1 MNFENKLISG
11 LFIKRYKRFFAD
23 IKIKNKIVTVHCA
36 NSGSM
41 MGLLNKDNKVWIM
54 EATNKKRKLKY
65 TLQIIKDNNSKVG
78 VNTHLTNKIVNHA
91 LKNNLIKDFSDKVII
106 TSEKVFGS
114 NTRFDFFLEEK
125 NTKSYLEVKN
135 VTLKRKDR
143 IAEFPDSV
151 TTRGTKHLNELINAT
166 KKGYKAYLLFV
177 IQRADCDKFEIAKDI
192 DPEYSK
198 TLIKAVKNNVKIL
211 CYDCKFSSKGIILN
225 NQIKFQIND
234 WRISRSI

>member
-114 NTRFDFFLEEK
+114 NTRFDFLLEEK

-234 WRISRSI
+234 